1 MIEVH
6 DISKIIIGLLLF
18 ISTIKDIK
26 SKSISLPLVIISCV
40 CLILIMP
47 FNNVIT
53 IKSAILGT
61 LVGFFIILVSKLTK
75 GQIGMGDGI
84 ILLATGLGLG
94 VWDNI
99 ALLLFALF
107 LSAIC
112 CFILL
117 ALRLVNLKMKI
128 PFIPFLFISYIGVLF
143 R

>member
-26 SKSISLPLVIISCV
+26 SKSISLLLVIISCV

-75 GQIGMGDGI
+75 GQIGIGDGI

>member
-75 GQIGMGDGI
+75 GQIGIGDGI

>member
-6 DISKIIIGLLLF
+6 DLSKMIIGLLLF
-18 ISTIKDIK
+18 FSTIKDIR
-26 SKSISLPLVIISCV
+26 SKSISLPLVIVSCA

-61 LVGFFIILVSKLTK
+61 LVGLFIILVSKLTK
-75 GQIGMGDGI
+75 GQIGIGDGI

-94 VWDNI
+94 IWDNI
-99 ALLLFALF
+99 ALLTFALF

-112 CFILL
+112 CVILL
-117 ALRLVNLKMKI
+117 AFRLVNLKMTI
-128 PFIPFLFISYIGVLF
+128 PFIPFLFLSYIGVLF